1 MTRKSRK
8 LRSSFCEVDYVFRLP
23 VLHQAVVLVFRRT
36 IYYHGTPVVVDQGF
50 ISRKLSVI
58 GMKVSFRNFASQFI
72 SYCVLIQKS

>member
-8 LRSSFCEVDYVFRLP
+8 LRSSFCEVDCTAGWSL
-23 VLHQAVVLVFRRT
+23 
-36 IYYHGTPVVVDQGF
+36 IKGF

-58 GMKVSFRNFASQFI
+58 GMKVSFRNFARQFI

>member
-23 VLHQAVVLVFRRT
+23 VLHRAVVLVFRRT
-36 IYYHGTPVVVDQGF
+36 IIMVRRWPLIKGF

-58 GMKVSFRNFASQFI
+58 GMKVSFINFASLFI